1 MNKKLS
7 LNIRKHKDG
16 ELNIYAMYILHS
28 LTDNEHFPDVGPLLE
43 PIRETGDQYQKALY
57 TALNGDIVNISIKND
72 LREKLI
78 MLLRELGEWIQKRS
92 NGADTPLIT
101 SGFLIAKPKDEIQL
115 VEPEDFRILPGKNS
129 GEIIMRVKRVIGAK
143 AYLFQYTPDP
153 LTPESKWEIISCT
166 TCKKTITNLPLGVK
180 YLFRMAAIGPR
191 DQVVYTN
198 ILSRYIA

>member
-16 ELNIYAMYILHS
+16 ELNIYARYILHS
-28 LTDNEHFPDVGPLLE
+28 LTDNEYFPDVAPLLV
-43 PIRETGDQYQKALY
+43 PIRETSDQYQTALY
-57 TALNGDIVNISIKND
+57 SAFNGDIININIKND

-78 MLLRELGEWIQKRS
+78 LQLRELGEWIQKRS
-92 NGADTPLIT
+92 NGNNTTLTT
-101 SGFLIAKPKDEIQL
+101 SGFLIAKPKDDIEL
-115 VEPEDFRILPGKNS
+115 AEPEEFRILPGQNN

-153 LTPESKWEIISCT
+153 LTPESKWEIIFGT

-180 YLFRMAAIGPR
+180 FLFRMAAIGPR
-191 DQVVYTN
+191 DQIVYTN

>member
-7 LNIRKHKDG
+7 LNIRKNKDG
-16 ELNIYAMYILHS
+16 ELGNYAMCIIHK
-28 LTDNEHFPDVGPLLE
+28 LTDNEYFPEVAPLLG
-43 PIRETGDQYQKALY
+43 PIRETGEQYQQAFY
-57 TALNGDIVNISIKND
+57 AARNGDIVNISIKND

-78 MLLRELGEWIQKRS
+78 LQLRELGELIQKRS
-92 NGADTPLIT
+92 DGNDTSLLST
-101 SGFLIAKPKDEIQL
+101 GFLIAKPKEDIEL
-115 VEPEDFRILPGKNS
+115 AEPNEFCILPGKNN

-153 LTPESKWEIISCT
+153 LTPESKWDSLYGT

-191 DQVVYTN
+191 DQVVYTK
-198 ILSRYIA
+198 ILTRFIA

>member
-16 ELNIYAMYILHS
+16 ELNIYAMYIIHC
-28 LTDNEHFPDVGPLLE
+28 LTDNEYFPDVKPLLA
-43 PIRETGDQYQKALY
+43 PIRETCDQYQKAMY
-57 TALNGDIVNISIKND
+57 TSLNGDILNINIKND

-78 MLLRELGEWIQKRS
+78 LQLRELGEWIQKRS
-92 NGADTPLIT
+92 NGAETSLIA
-101 SGFLIAKPKDEIQL
+101 SGFLIAKPKDETELAQ
-115 VEPEDFRILPGKNS
+115 PEEFRILPGKNN

-153 LTPESKWEIISCT
+153 LTPESKWESVYGT

-180 YLFRMAAIGPR
+180 CLFRMAAIGSR

-198 ILSRYIA
+198 ILTRYIA

>member
-16 ELNIYAMYILHS
+16 ELYNYAMYIVHC
-28 LTDNEHFPDVGPLLE
+28 LTDNEHFPGVAPLLD
-43 PIRETGDQYQKALY
+43 PIRETGDQFQKAIY
-57 TALNGDIVNISIKND
+57 DASNGDILKISIKND

-78 MLLRELGEWIQKRS
+78 LLLRELGEWIQKRS
-92 NGADTPLIT
+92 NGAETPLVT
-101 SGFLIAKPKDEIQL
+101 SGFLIAKPKDEIEL
-115 VEPEDFRILPGKNS
+115 AEPTDFQILPGKNN

-143 AYLFQYTPDP
+143 AYLFQYTPEP
-153 LTPESKWEIISCT
+153 LTPESKWENIYST

-191 DQVVYTN
+191 DQIVYTN
-198 ILSRYIA
+198 ILTRYIA